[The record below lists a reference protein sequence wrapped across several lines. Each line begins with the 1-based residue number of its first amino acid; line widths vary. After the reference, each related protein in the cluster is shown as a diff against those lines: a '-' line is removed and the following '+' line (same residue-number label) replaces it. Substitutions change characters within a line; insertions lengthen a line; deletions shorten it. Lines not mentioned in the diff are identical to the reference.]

1 MNLSKLDLKKIQK
14 YCLAI
19 IAGILTTSAMTIAHA
34 DTVTVSGIK
43 LEDTAQVGNQNL
55 KLNGAGVRVKVF
67 FKVYVA
73 ALYLPELKST
83 TPDVLALPGA
93 KRVHI
98 VMMRDLSNDDFSQAF
113 MDGLRNNLDISER
126 SKLIK
131 PMITFGQMFS
141 LVGNLK
147 KGDTMNFDWIPGTGV
162 VSQFNGVKIGE
173 AITDPSFYNGVLKIW
188 LGNKPADAAL
198 KTKML
203 NIKED
208 N

>member
-131 PMITFGQMFS
+131 PMIAFGQMFS

-162 VSQFNGVKIGE
+162 VSQLNGVKIGE
-173 AITDPSFYNGVLKIW
+173 AITDPSFYNSVLKIW